1 MKVFVFNPPRFFG
14 VFLMPVQ
21 NDIER
26 LFAVARLRAER
37 KMIFIKHFFLF
48 LAANFFLF
56 IADLVFWPGILW
68 FHWPLLGWGFFLGV
82 HGSVVALKER
92 PGGKSKKLLT
102 ESGARKGGGK

>member
-1 MKVFVFNPPRFFG
+1 
-14 VFLMPVQ
+14 MPVQ